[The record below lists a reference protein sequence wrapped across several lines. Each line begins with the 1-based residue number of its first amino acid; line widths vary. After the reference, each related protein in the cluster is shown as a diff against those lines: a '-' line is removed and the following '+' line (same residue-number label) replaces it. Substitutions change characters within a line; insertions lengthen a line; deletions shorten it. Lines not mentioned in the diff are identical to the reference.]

1 MYIIKQ
7 PDLITFAY
15 KQNKQVAKQL
25 GMSAEHLCGIL
36 KGKHST
42 KYTTA
47 YCIVKLYDS
56 NKEVLDFFDKK
67 D

>member
-1 MYIIKQ
+1 MYTIKQ

-15 KQNKQVAKQL
+15 KQNKVVAKQL
-25 GMSAEHLCGIL
+25 GMSAEHLCCIL

-47 YCIVKLYDS
+47 YCLVKLYDS

-67 D
+67 

>member
-7 PDLITFAY
+7 PDLISFPY
-15 KQNKQVAKQL
+15 KQNRKAAKEL
-25 GMSAEHLCGIL
+25 GISAEHLCGIL
-36 KGKHST
+36 KGKHTT

-67 D
+67 A

>member
-7 PDLITFAY
+7 PDLITFPY
-15 KQNKQVAKQL
+15 KHNRKVAKKL
-25 GMSAEHLCGIL
+25 GISAEHLCGIL

>member
-15 KQNKQVAKQL
+15 KRNKQVAKQL
-25 GMSAEHLCGIL
+25 GMSAEHLCCIL

-47 YCIVKLYDS
+47 YCLVKLYDS

-67 D
+67 